1 MSQGRAPEGEAAC
14 AVPVATYTPLNEPR
28 TSTAAVPAH
37 HRAFL
42 RLRSLFKAMANNPPN
57 RLASTAPRMVHRAP
71 GGRRLLALTI
81 PGITNIG
88 PPGAGVK
95 AQRADHGG
103 LGRGPYPAGV
113 EASRADDG
121 GLGRGPGPAGVEAWR
136 ADDGGLGRGPGPAG
150 VEASRADDGGLGRGP
165 GPAGV
170 EASRADDGRLGRG
183 GQISFPQ

>member
-57 RLASTAPRMVHRAP
+57 RLSSTAPRMVHRAP

-95 AQRADHGG
+95 A
-103 LGRGPYPAGV
+103 
-113 EASRADDG
+113 SRADDG

-136 ADDGGLGRGPGPAG
+136 AGDGGVGGGAGRAGAGGRGGGPGPG
-150 VEASRADDGGLGRGP
+150 GGSRLRALTTVGSGAEVRSRFPSNSGP
-165 GPAGV
+165 R
-170 EASRADDGRLGRG
+170 SRR
-183 GQISFPQ
+183 